1 MYGVIMA
8 GGGGT
13 RFWPLSRAN
22 TPKQF
27 LNITGEDTMIND
39 TIKRIKSIV
48 PTDKII
54 IVTNKIQKKM
64 LSKVIQE
71 DIPEANV
78 LTEPVGRN
86 TAACIGYAAM
96 VIKKRCGDAVMGV
109 FPSDHYIKDAD
120 EFQRVLSAAYSI
132 AENTE
137 KLVTIGINPTF
148 PSTGYGYIK
157 YDRERSIPAESK
169 IAYEV
174 VDFVEKPNLAR
185 AKEYLKN
192 GNYLWNS
199 GMFAWKA
206 SVILENFE
214 RFLPKLYRGLLEL
227 EPFIDTPKEKT
238 VVEEVYPALQ
248 SISIDYGIMERS
260 DEVVVIPGDF
270 GWNDVGSW
278 DSLGEVFPLDEN
290 GNITRGDFIAI
301 DTRNSIIYSNSRLVA
316 AVGLENMIVV
326 ETNDALLVCPKE
338 KAQDVKKVVEQ
349 LKEMGRNELL

>member
-78 LTEPVGRN
+78 LAEPVGRN

-120 EFQRVLSAAYSI
+120 EFQRVLNAAYSI

-157 YDRERSIPAESK
+157 YDRERSIPAEGK

-174 VDFVEKPNLAR
+174 VDFVEKPNLAK

-238 VVEEVYPALQ
+238 VVEEIYPALQ
-248 SISIDYGIMERS
+248 SISIDYGVMERS
-260 DEVVVIPGDF
+260 DKVVVIPGDF
-270 GWNDVGSW
+270 GWSDVGSW

>member
-227 EPFIDTPKEKT
+227 EQFIDTPKEKT